1 MIIDTDM
8 LVSMTDVNQNISS
21 VLRKVDDRGIVVVL
35 KNNKPK
41 YLLSRFD
48 EYDEIKETRNFR
60 FQEIC
65 AITER
70 LIAQSQ
76 EMFEKE
82 LVEK

>member
-8 LVSMTDVNQNISS
+8 LVSMTDANQNISS

-41 YLLSRFD
+41 YLLCRFD
-48 EYDEIKETRNFR
+48 EYDEIKETKNFR

-65 AITER
+65 TVTDR
-70 LIAQSQ
+70 LIA
-76 EMFEKE
+76 ENEEIFEEE
-82 LVEK
+82 LVK

>member
-8 LVSMTDVNQNISS
+8 LVSMTDANQNISS
-21 VLRKVDDRGIVVVL
+21 VFRKVDDRGIVIVL
-35 KNNKPK
+35 KHNKPQ
-41 YLLSRFD
+41 YLICRFD

-65 AITER
+65 AVADR
-70 LIAQSQ
+70 LIAESQ

-82 LVEK
+82 LVK